1 MRKSVT
7 ALAIAIA
14 ALASLPAAHAQV
26 KIGIVDMNKVFTEYY
41 KTQAAEAK
49 LNEAREAAKNEFD
62 TRMEA
67 LQKRMEDINKLNADV
82 EKPELSAERKTELST
97 QRDSMVNEARNLDRE
112 IAEFR
117 GTRERQ
123 LQEQFVRM
131 RKDIVEDILKVVD
144 TKVKAENYDLVL
156 DSSGLSVGQIPV
168 VLYSRDNMDFSE
180 EIITTLNKDQPSAP
194 AATPAQ

>member
-1 MRKSVT
+1 MRKFVT
-7 ALAIAIA
+7 AFALAIAA
-14 ALASLPAAHAQV
+14 FAMLPAAHAQV

-41 KTQAAEAK
+41 KTIEAEKK
-49 LNEAREAAKNEFD
+49 LNDAREAAKNEFD

-67 LQKRMEDINKLNADV
+67 LQKRMEEINKLNADV
-82 EKPELSAERKTELST
+82 EKPELSGEKKGTLMS
-97 QRDSMVNEARNLDRE
+97 QRDEMVNEARNLDRE

-144 TKVKAENYDLVL
+144 NKVKSEDYDLVL

-168 VLYSRDNMDFSE
+168 VLYSRTDMDFSQA
-180 EIITTLNKDQPSAP
+180 IIETLNKDKPAAP
-194 AATPAQ
+194 AAASQ